1 MEEEPAVLGLQFL
14 YTLQKNSFFIKSI
27 ATEPFSLQFKS
38 ANPSPWLP
46 PPLHLQPL
54 GPDPGWT
61 AARRNLSGSGVHFD
75 TVHFLQCSGK
85 MRKKAEASGEKEG
98 ERVRK
103 WISVP
108 ISSTAPVSHPGR
120 ISNTMFYKLM
130 FLEVGQ
136 GYPQKETY
144 LICQPPPA
152 KKGVLIEDGTA
163 AG

>member
-1 MEEEPAVLGLQFL
+1 MHVVYPS
-14 YTLQKNSFFIKSI
+14 KNSFFIKSS
-27 ATEPFSLQFKS
+27 ATEPFSLPFKL
-38 ANPSPWLP
+38 ANPPPWRL

-75 TVHFLQCSGK
+75 TVHFLQCDGK
-85 MRKKAEASGEKEG
+85 MRKKAQASGGMEG

-136 GYPQKETY
+136 GYPQPRRRRRTSSVSPNPQKR
-144 LICQPPPA
+144 
-152 KKGVLIEDGTA
+152 GVLIGDGTA

>member
-1 MEEEPAVLGLQFL
+1 MIQCEKNLLCLDSSLCCVPFK
-14 YTLQKNSFFIKSI
+14 KNSFFIKSV
-27 ATEPFSLQFKS
+27 ATEPFSLSFKS

-54 GPDPGWT
+54 GLIPGWT
-61 AARRNLSGSGVHFD
+61 AGRRNLSGSGVHFD
-75 TVHFLQCSGK
+75 TGTFCSAVGK
-85 MRKKAEASGEKEG
+85 W
-98 ERVRK
+98 ERRHRRQAGRREREWRK

-136 GYPQKETY
+136 GYPQPRGRRRTSSVS
-144 LICQPPPA
+144 P
-152 KKGVLIEDGTA
+152 KKRGFW
-163 AG
+163 